1 MLITKK
7 EFAALQK
14 NYGLTAREL
23 EVVKLLFNG
32 VDSNKD
38 IAERMGIT
46 VGTARN
52 YAHTIFIKLKVE
64 SKLQAVV
71 KLSIEA
77 KKLTE
82 K

>member
-23 EVVKLLFNG
+23 EIVKLLFNG
-32 VDSNKD
+32 VDSNKE
-38 IAERMGIT
+38 IADRLGIT

-52 YAHTIFIKLKVE
+52 YAHLINIKLRVE
-64 SKLQAVV
+64 SKLQVV
-71 KLSIEA
+71 IKLSIEA

>member
-1 MLITKK
+1 MLVTKK
-7 EFAALQK
+7 EFQALQK
-14 NYGLTAREL
+14 HYGLSPREL

-46 VGTARN
+46 AGTARN
-52 YAHTIFIKLKVE
+52 YAHTIFCKLRVE

-71 KLSIEA
+71 KLSIKA

-82 K
+82 